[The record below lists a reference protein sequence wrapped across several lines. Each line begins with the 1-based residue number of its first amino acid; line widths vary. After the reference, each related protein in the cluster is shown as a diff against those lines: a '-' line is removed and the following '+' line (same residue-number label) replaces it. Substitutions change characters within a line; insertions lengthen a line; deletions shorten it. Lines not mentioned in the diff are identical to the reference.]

1 MDADNCSNALI
12 LYEAA
17 IREIERRLYEIK
29 RVEQLSTAVIKL
41 RLGSLQ
47 KAADSLQTAASEYY
61 KEIKG
66 RELVNAITRT
76 NAVIHDRQDMND
88 VIKFTML
95 TSYLKGK
102 ARETVEGLAIT
113 PANYSPAINLLKTRF
128 SNVGKLEENLRN
140 RLLSLPHPEHDA
152 EQLMDF
158 LMKWNSIVHQ
168 LDALPGITSGDSNE
182 KAIIKRCLS
191 KETLQALYQRYDTCE
206 LSVDQLR
213 KGIEKLIERLGRSNM
228 HNPTPSPSNPVKSG
242 KDRNTSSKNER
253 QANSPSSACNTNVR
267 NTPKKITFSCCF
279 CQGEHSGKV
288 CMKYN
293 TLETRRARINELQL
307 CYGCLRKGHR
317 LFECNS
323 KSKAYCFICNGK
335 HHTFLCARLL
345 PNSTSINVNL
355 SQQPS
360 STKSGH
366 SRADNKP
373 IETAQS
379 QPSFRT
385 SQKSA
390 ATNNQSHSQNNVNSN
405 QITVKNVASLRP
417 TALPTATLL
426 LSNDGNRI
434 PVRAS
439 LDSGSQ
445 RTFINPD
452 VVEKL
457 NLVPIKQVKLTL
469 IPFGDNV
476 ETKMFDVVRVMVR
489 AGTKRIKLN
498 AVVCNHVNTSIH
510 TPGLHNVYL
519 RLQEG
524 GVKLADKNIES
535 DTHSD
540 IGLIIGADYYNAF
553 VYCHDKYDD
562 VCLLGSTAGAVIFG
576 PIPNWACNVISDDE
590 NVRSVISTQSIVC
603 SRVTASVN
611 PLDGEDISRLWSLDT
626 IGIGKDARSYN
637 DQAAIEHFNETIVK
651 TDNKYT
657 IDLPFKSDA
666 RPPTCYRKALGQL
679 YSLKRTFHSKPVMF
693 DQYQSVL
700 DEYVKLG
707 LLRR

>member
-1 MDADNCSNALI
+1 
-12 LYEAA
+12 
-17 IREIERRLYEIK
+17 
-29 RVEQLSTAVIKL
+29 
-41 RLGSLQ
+41 
-47 KAADSLQTAASEYY
+47 
-61 KEIKG
+61 
-66 RELVNAITRT
+66 
-76 NAVIHDRQDMND
+76 MND
-88 VIKFTML
+88 VIKFTLL

-102 ARETVEGLAIT
+102 ARETVEGIAIT
-113 PANYSPAINLLKTRF
+113 TANYTAAINLLKTRF

-152 EQLMDF
+152 EQMMDF

-168 LDALPGITSGDSNE
+168 LDALP
-182 KAIIKRCLS
+182 
-191 KETLQALYQRYDTCE
+191 
-206 LSVDQLR
+206 
-213 KGIEKLIERLGRSNM
+213 
-228 HNPTPSPSNPVKSG
+228 
-242 KDRNTSSKNER
+242 
-253 QANSPSSACNTNVR
+253 
-267 NTPKKITFSCCF
+267 
-279 CQGEHSGKV
+279 
-288 CMKYN
+288 
-293 TLETRRARINELQL
+293 ETRRARINELQL
-307 CYGCLRKGHR
+307 CFGCLRKGHR

-323 KSKAYCFICNGK
+323 KSKTYCFNCNGK
-335 HHTFLCARLL
+335 DHTFLCARLL
-345 PNSTSINVNL
+345 RNSTSVNVNS

-360 STKSGH
+360 STKSGR
-366 SRADNKP
+366 SIDNKP

-379 QPSFRT
+379 QPSFST

-390 ATNNQSHSQNNVNSN
+390 ATNNQCHSQNNVNSN
-405 QITVKNVASLRP
+405 QVAVKNVASLRP

-434 PVRAS
+434 PVRAF

-457 NLVPIKQVKLTL
+457 NLLPIKQVELTL

-519 RLQEG
+519 RLQER
-524 GVKLADKNIES
+524 GVKLADKNTES
-535 DTHSD
+535 DTLSD

-562 VCLLGSTAGAVIFG
+562 VCLLGSTVGAVIFG

-590 NVRSVISTQSIVC
+590 NVISVISTQSIVC
-603 SRVTASVN
+603 SRVTASAN

-626 IGIGKDARSYN
+626 TGIGKDARSYN

-657 IDLPFKSDA
+657 IHLPFKSDA
-666 RPPTCYRKALGQL
+666 RPPTGYRKALGQL
-679 YSLKRTFHSKPVMF
+679 YSLNRTFQSKPVMF
-693 DQYQSVL
+693 DQYLSVL

-707 LLRR
+707 FIEEVKLEDNSFDPVDGLNHYLPHHPVFKESATTPIRIVFNASSNESHHAKSINDCLHAGPNLATTLTDMLLEFRQNKYAVVADISKAFLRIGINKNHRDFTRFLWFADRYFKHAKTFRFKVLLFGATCSPFLLNQTIQYHLQNHSDPIANSVKKSFYVDNFMKTYEKCEDLELESNKVNQIMLEANMPLGE

>member
-17 IREIERRLYEIK
+17 ISEIERRLNEVK

-61 KEIKG
+61 MEIKG

-76 NAVIHDRQDMND
+76 NGYLSSADNEISKLTDRLAAPTPAASAPAPTPVNPTPAVPATPGIPQPKLPQITMPTFDGKIEQWYPFWTVFKEVIHDRQDMND
-88 VIKFTML
+88 VIKFTVL

-102 ARETVEGLAIT
+102 ARETVDGLAIT
-113 PANYSPAINLLKTRF
+113 PANYTAAIFLLKTRF
-128 SNVGKLEENLRN
+128 FNVGKLEENLRN
-140 RLLSLPHPEHDA
+140 RLLSLPHPKHDA

-191 KETLQALYQRYDTCE
+191 KETLQALSKRYDTCE

-213 KGIEKLIERLGRSNM
+213 KGIEKLIERLGRSKI
-228 HNPTPSPSNPVKSG
+228 HNPTPSPSNPVKSS

-253 QANSPSSACNTNVR
+253 QANSPSSASRTNVK
-267 NTPKKITFSCCF
+267 NTPKNITLSCCF

-288 CMKYN
+288 CTKYN

-307 CYGCLRKGHR
+307 CFGCLRKGHR
-317 LFECNS
+317 LFEYNS
-323 KSKAYCFICNGK
+323 KSKTCCFNCNGK

-345 PNSTSINVNL
+345 PNSTSVNVNS

-360 STKSGH
+360 STKSGR
-366 SRADNKP
+366 SRVDNKP
-373 IETAQS
+373 IETAQA
-379 QPSFRT
+379 QPSFST

-390 ATNNQSHSQNNVNSN
+390 ATSNQSNSQNNVNSN
-405 QITVKNVASLRP
+405 QVTVKNVASLRP

-434 PVRAS
+434 PVRAF

-452 VVEKL
+452 VFEK
-457 NLVPIKQVKLTL
+457 
-469 IPFGDNV
+469 
-476 ETKMFDVVRVMVR
+476 
-489 AGTKRIKLN
+489 
-498 AVVCNHVNTSIH
+498 
-510 TPGLHNVYL
+510 
-519 RLQEG
+519 
-524 GVKLADKNIES
+524 IELS
-535 DTHSD
+535 AH
-540 IGLIIGADYYNAF
+540 Y
-553 VYCHDKYDD
+553 
-562 VCLLGSTAGAVIFG
+562 
-576 PIPNWACNVISDDE
+576 E
-590 NVRSVISTQSIVC
+590 
-603 SRVTASVN
+603 
-611 PLDGEDISRLWSLDT
+611 
-626 IGIGKDARSYN
+626 
-637 DQAAIEHFNETIVK
+637 
-651 TDNKYT
+651 
-657 IDLPFKSDA
+657 
-666 RPPTCYRKALGQL
+666 
-679 YSLKRTFHSKPVMF
+679 SKWN
-693 DQYQSVL
+693 
-700 DEYVKLG
+700 
-707 LLRR
+707 

>member
-17 IREIERRLYEIK
+17 ISEIERRLNEVK

-61 KEIKG
+61 KEING

-76 NAVIHDRQDMND
+76 NGYLSSADNKISKLTDRLAVPTPAPAPPPAPIPVNPTPAVPATPSIPQPKLPQITIPTFDGKIEQWYPFWTVFKAVIHDRQDMND

-95 TSYLKGK
+95 NSYLKGK

-113 PANYSPAINLLKTRF
+113 PANYTAAISLLKTRF

-168 LDALPGITSGDSNE
+168 LDALPGIMSGDSNE

-191 KETLQALYQRYDTCE
+191 KETLQALYQTYNTCE

-242 KDRNTSSKNER
+242 KDRNTSS
-253 QANSPSSACNTNVR
+253 
-267 NTPKKITFSCCF
+267 
-279 CQGEHSGKV
+279 
-288 CMKYN
+288 
-293 TLETRRARINELQL
+293 
-307 CYGCLRKGHR
+307 
-317 LFECNS
+317 
-323 KSKAYCFICNGK
+323 
-335 HHTFLCARLL
+335 LL
-345 PNSTSINVNL
+345 PNATSVNVN
-355 SQQPS
+355 SSRQPS
-360 STKSGH
+360 STKSGR
-366 SRADNKP
+366 SRVDNKP

-379 QPSFRT
+379 QPSFST
-385 SQKSA
+385 SQKSV
-390 ATNNQSHSQNNVNSN
+390 ATSNQSNSQNNVNSN
-405 QITVKNVASLRP
+405 QVTVKNVASLRP

-434 PVRAS
+434 PVRAF
-439 LDSGSQ
+439 LVSGSQ

-457 NLVPIKQVKLTL
+457 NLVPIKQVELTL

-476 ETKMFDVVRVMVR
+476 ETKMFDVVRVIVR

-498 AVVCNHVNTSIH
+498 EVVCNHVNTSIH

-519 RLQEG
+519 RLQER

-535 DTHSD
+535 DTLSD

-590 NVRSVISTQSIVC
+590 NVRSVINTQSIVC
-603 SRVTASVN
+603 SRVTASIN

-666 RPPTCYRKALGQL
+666 RPPTGYRKALGQL
-679 YSLKRTFHSKPVMF
+679 YSLKS
-693 DQYQSVL
+693 
-700 DEYVKLG
+700 
-707 LLRR
+707 